1 MPIAIMKIQA
11 NDIQLNDCFEVAG
24 VGVRVRY
31 IRWDRSDIENNK
43 SHVSLDLHREDDPRH
58 PLFDNTIMQL
68 RMYTDEEIE
77 VRRNV

>member
-1 MPIAIMKIQA
+1 MPTAIMKIQA

-24 VGVRVRY
+24 VEVRVRY

-43 SHVSLDLHREDDPRH
+43 SHVILDLHREDDPRH

>member
-1 MPIAIMKIQA
+1 MPTAIMKIQA
-11 NDIQLNDCFEVAG
+11 NDIQLNDCFEVSG

-31 IRWDRSDIENNK
+31 IRWDRSDIESNK
-43 SHVSLDLHREDDPRH
+43 SHVILDLHREDDPRH